1 MLFYASV
8 EQLDNPDLKE
18 NFALLGGSE
27 SWCCLLVMK
36 HGSLGFASA
45 LSGVLAKSIVR
56 ILYLLNLGLIDI
68 RDFNQD
74 SFYFKDYTDL
84 IEPLSR

>member
-18 NFALLGGSE
+18 NYCFVGWVRIVVLQ
-27 SWCCLLVMK
+27 LLVTK

-68 RDFNQD
+68 
-74 SFYFKDYTDL
+74 
-84 IEPLSR
+84 